1 MEYMTMALS
10 EEALNLIAPPRIC
23 ELFRD
28 EDMETLTIGGMEDG
42 KLLCCALF
50 SHPLRGGVNDIFLE
64 YLYTAPEKREQG
76 LCTAL
81 MAYCREYF
89 IKKEIKCVIAKYYVR
104 PEYAEDYNEFM
115 EEKGFI
121 PLNLTTRLLY
131 YPVEDLERPGS
142 MQMIVDN
149 IQKLPPI
156 MDIESTGA
164 LRVREFLKAKGH
176 SQGTEVEEEAIY
188 SRFFLNGRQ
197 ISGAIIAS
205 PVGKQ
210 SLYISGVYL
219 DDVAERKNM
228 FLTLFSA
235 CVETARKDL
244 GENMEVY
251 FEVGDEDTYQG
262 LLRVFIP
269 PKREYL
275 IMEHL
280 LPLMMEE
287 G

>member
-1 MEYMTMALS
+1 MEFMTMALS
-10 EEALNLIAPPRIC
+10 GEALNLIAPSRIR
-23 ELFRD
+23 ELLLD
-28 EDMETLTIGGMEDG
+28 EDMETLTIGGMEEG

-64 YLYTAPEKREQG
+64 YLYTAPGKREQG
-76 LCTAL
+76 LCTRL
-81 MAYCREYF
+81 LAYCREYF
-89 IKKEIKCVIAKYYVR
+89 IEKEIRCVIGKYYVR
-104 PEYAEDYNEFM
+104 PEFAEDYNEFM
-115 EEKGFI
+115 EDKGFI

-131 YPVEDLERPGS
+131 YPIEDLERPGS

-156 MDIESTGA
+156 MDIEGAGA
-164 LRVREFLKAKGH
+164 LRVREFLKDKGH
-176 SQGTEVEEEAIY
+176 TRGSEAEKEDIY
-188 SRFFLNGRQ
+188 SRFFMNGRQ

-205 PVGKQ
+205 PVGKH

-219 DDVAERKNM
+219 DDLAEQKNM

-244 GENMEVY
+244 GVDMEVY

-269 PKREYL
+269 PKKEYL